1 MQTKRKSFIDGV
13 KARLQIDV
21 LIAYPRRRT
30 LEITGY
36 AESFAIRSELNDVK
50 KRALQN
56 ALFKYLSETEEIPEE
71 IYNSGAYIR
80 QSLPNVKLQ
89 IQNYSVLYQEYKF
102 LRIKREKR
110 RGKYYNVV
118 RSRKTGQFVSVSKW
132 KNTQPSELVSEETFD
147 ELGVENEEM

>member
-1 MQTKRKSFIDGV
+1 MQNRRKSFIDGV
-13 KARLQIDV
+13 NARLQLDV

-30 LEITGY
+30 LQIRGE
-36 AESFAIRSELNDVK
+36 ASSFAIRSELNDVK

-56 ALFKYLSETEEIPEE
+56 ALYKYLSRTEEIPEE
-71 IYNSGAYIR
+71 IYNSGTYIR
-80 QSLPNVKLQ
+80 ENIPNVKLQ
-89 IQNYSVLYQEYKF
+89 IINYNVLYHDYKF